1 MCSGCIMCEQNIYR
15 CYVRTA
21 DSQRYNWA
29 FLVELFLV
37 CVPRAPPLHVPRYAV
52 YLFTLRNM

>member
-1 MCSGCIMCEQNIYR
+1 MCNGRIMYEQNIYR

-29 FLVELFLV
+29 LLVDLFLV
-37 CVPRAPPLHVPRYAV
+37 CVPCAPPLHVPRYAV
-52 YLFTLRNM
+52 YLFTLCNM